1 MGNGGVIDSA
11 PGSSPCTPATWL
23 MMIKTE
29 RRGEG
34 GMKCEQRLG
43 LGVLFA
49 AWKHAPSPLRMCL
62 DY

>member
-1 MGNGGVIDSA
+1 
-11 PGSSPCTPATWL
+11 